1 MPNSY
6 TPAQIALHWVVFLL
20 IAAQFLFEDPI
31 SEAWHKVEQGLSV
44 GFQPMVAF
52 HVFGGLLILA
62 LVLWRIVLRLTRGVP
77 PLPEM
82 ETATMKVAAHA
93 VHASMYALMVLL
105 PVSGALAWFGGV
117 RMGAEVHE
125 VLKTLML
132 ALILLHVAAA
142 LFHQFVLKT
151 NLMARMK
158 RAG

>member
-6 TPAQIALHWVVFLL
+6 SRTQIALHWVIFLL

-31 SEAWHKVEQGLSV
+31 SEAWQKVEQGLPV

-62 LVLWRIVLRLTRGVP
+62 LVLWRIALRLTRGAP
-77 PLPEM
+77 PLPQK
-82 ETATMKVAAHA
+82 ETAAMKLAAH
-93 VHASMYALMVLL
+93 VTHLSMYALMVLL

-117 RMGAEVHE
+117 QMGAETHE
-125 VLKTLML
+125 VFKTLML
-132 ALILLHVAAA
+132 ALILLHIAAT

-158 RAG
+158 RVG